1 MLEEDTES
9 LSLDDYDLCSD
20 FEREEFEGSSFTP
33 GGELFD
39 VTIMT
44 SLPTNGIILWSKLRL
59 SNQSKFISSRCLNR
73 EEESIHS
80 PQWTTVGVRS
90 QGVD

>member
-9 LSLDDYDLCSD
+9 LSLDDYDLCSA
-20 FEREEFEGSSFTP
+20 FEREEFEGSSFTL

-44 SLPTNGIILWSKLRL
+44 SLPTKWYHIVEQSQAI
-59 SNQSKFISSRCLNR
+59 QSK
-73 EEESIHS
+73 
-80 PQWTTVGVRS
+80 
-90 QGVD
+90 

>member
-20 FEREEFEGSSFTP
+20 FEREEFEGSSFTL

-44 SLPTNGIILWSKLRL
+44 SLRAKIAII
-59 SNQSKFISSRCLNR
+59 F
-73 EEESIHS
+73 
-80 PQWTTVGVRS
+80 
-90 QGVD
+90 